1 MAVRTEVFSSGRYRI
16 ELDMDY
22 HGFAEVPRQPSSDEL
37 CIWINP
43 RLKGKTRLETIVHE
57 CIHAEFP
64 DMSEDQVESAG
75 TNIGRL
81 LWRLGYRQ
89 EDKKS

>member
-16 ELDMDY
+16 ELHEDY
-22 HGFAEVPRQPSSDEL
+22 HGFAEVPRQPGADEL

-43 RLKGKTRLETIVHE
+43 RLRGKQRLETIIHE
-57 CIHAEFP
+57 AIHAEWP
-64 DMSEDQVESAG
+64 DMPEQKVEAAG

-81 LWRLGYRQ
+81 VWRLGYRAQ
-89 EDKKS
+89 GAKP